1 MGHDGSRQLTP
12 LLRRAGRA
20 TLIALPLLFLGLFF
34 YYPLAGLVQSGLSS
48 NTGFTLDRLTRIFSD
63 SYLRHVLLFTVE
75 EALLSTLASVALGLP
90 LAYLL
95 TAYDFPGKRLIK
107 SLTIV
112 PFTLPAITVAL
123 GFILVFGN
131 NGALNRGLMTLF
143 HLQNPPLAILYSLQ
157 GIVLAHAFYNAP
169 IVTRFV
175 AAAWERLDVSYEES
189 ARALGAPR
197 RRVFFGITLPMLAPS
212 LASGAALAFIY
223 SFLSFPIVLA
233 LGGARFST
241 IEVEIYRRAIIQI
254 NYGSAAALAT
264 LELLIALFFTFGYLK
279 IESYYAR
286 HLQLAA
292 PRPTRPLFAGLR
304 GLASPRR
311 WVIYTFLAASAL
323 LFLAPIAAVLVDSF
337 SRPWHDQTIFTLNW
351 YLAIFRPS
359 YSSLLAA
366 SPLQSIWNSLSF
378 AGTTMMIALMLGTG
392 FALNLTRRRFV
403 GRGLLEAL
411 VMAPLAISSVALGLA
426 LLRAFVRPPLA
437 ISGTWIA
444 IVIAHSVLAIPFVIR
459 AVRPALERL
468 EPHLS
473 EAARAL
479 GASRARDT
487 REIVL
492 PLIRSGLLTGAVFAF
507 AISIAEM
514 SATIMLTRPGLL
526 TMPVAIYR
534 FLATRQFGAAS
545 AMSVLLIVVI
555 GLAFALIERGG
566 ERTVRG

>member
-1 MGHDGSRQLTP
+1 MGQDGSRQLTP
-12 LLRRAGRA
+12 LLRRAGRV

-48 NTGFTLDRLTRIFSD
+48 NTGFTLERLTRIFSD

-95 TAYDFPGKRLIK
+95 TAYDFPGKRWIK

-112 PFTLPAITVAL
+112 PFALPAITVAL

-131 NGALNRGLMTLF
+131 NGALNRGLMALF
-143 HLQNPPLAILYSLQ
+143 HLSSPPLAILYSLQ

-175 AAAWERLDVSYEES
+175 AAAWERLSPRYEES

-197 RRVFFGITLPMLAPS
+197 WRVFLNITLPMLMPA

-254 NYGSAAALAT
+254 NYSGAAALAT
-264 LELLIALFFTFGYLK
+264 LELLIALLFTLGYLRLAAR
-279 IESYYAR
+279 YAR
-286 HLQLAA
+286 HLQLAT
-292 PRPTRPLFAGLR
+292 PRPTRSLLTGPAG
-304 GLASPRR
+304 PRR
-311 WVIYTFLAASAL
+311 WLIYAFIAASAL
-323 LFLAPIAAVLVDSF
+323 LFVAPIAAVLLDSF
-337 SRPWHDQTIFTLNW
+337 SRTWQDQTVFTLDW
-351 YLAIFRPS
+351 YLAIFRPT
-359 YSSLLAA
+359 YSSLIAA

-378 AGTTMMIALMLGTG
+378 AGASMVIALTLGTG
-392 FALNLTRRRFV
+392 LALNLTRRRFV
-403 GRGLLEAL
+403 GRSLLELL
-411 VMAPLAISSVALGLA
+411 VMAPLGISSVALGLA
-426 LLRAFVRPPLA
+426 LLRTFVRPPLA
-437 ISGTWIA
+437 LSGHWIA
-444 IVIAHSVLAIPFVIR
+444 IVIAHSILAIPFVIR

-468 EPHLS
+468 APRLS
-473 EAARAL
+473 EAAHAL
-479 GASRARDT
+479 GASPART
-487 REIVL
+487 TWEIVL
-492 PLIRSGLLTGAVFAF
+492 PLIRPGLLTGAVFAF

-526 TMPVAIYR
+526 TMPVAVYR

-545 AMSVLLIVVI
+545 AMSVLLIAVI
-555 GLAFALIERGG
+555 ALAFVLIERSG
-566 ERTVRG
+566 ERALRG